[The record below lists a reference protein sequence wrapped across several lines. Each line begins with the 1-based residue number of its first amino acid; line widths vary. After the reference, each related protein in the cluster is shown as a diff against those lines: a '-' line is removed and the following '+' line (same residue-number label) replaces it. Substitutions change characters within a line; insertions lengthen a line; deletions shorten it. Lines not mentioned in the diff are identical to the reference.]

1 MGRLFSCFSSTLAS
15 NQMNPAGVSLT
26 GFGRLH
32 RIDKPY
38 GSGGRMELIEK
49 QIDHI
54 LDVLSDGIYISDRE
68 GNTLKVNTMYEK
80 LIGLRRETLIGR
92 KVQDLVREGVFDVV
106 VNPEIVRTGQPA
118 TFVQTTKKGHKLI
131 LNGHPIFDED
141 GQVALVV
148 TFVRDVTVMSQLRDQ
163 IVAQKKLLEQ
173 LRTNVQHINEESIQ
187 KFPLKNFKNRGMAL
201 LSHLIEKIAATDA
214 TVLILGETGVG
225 KEFFARSIHRASLR
239 GDKTFFKLDCTTIPE
254 NLIESE
260 LFGYASGAFS
270 GASLKGKPGLCEMAD
285 QGTLFLDE
293 IGELPLGMQVKLLR
307 LLQDQEII
315 PVGSTRVRKV
325 DVRIITAT
333 NRDLETEIEKG
344 RFRKDLYYRL
354 RVAVLNI
361 PPLRERREDI
371 MPLANYFL
379 EKYTTKYRKDRRF
392 GIEIERIFTGHRWPG
407 NIREMEN
414 LIESLVVTCDR
425 PVIEIPDLGSCML
438 MEDRHRQ
445 RNLFETLDIGDRS
458 LKEIVRDLEREI
470 LQGALEVHGSMAKV
484 ADLFRIDRSTIFRK
498 LKRDEPA

>member
-1 MGRLFSCFSSTLAS
+1 M
-15 NQMNPAGVSLT
+15 
-26 GFGRLH
+26 
-32 RIDKPY
+32 
-38 GSGGRMELIEK
+38 MELIEK
-49 QIDHI
+49 QIDRI

-80 LIGLRRETLIGR
+80 LIGLKKEDLIGR

-118 TFVQTTKKGHKLI
+118 TFVQTTKKGQKLI
-131 LNGHPIFDED
+131 LNGHPIFDEE
-141 GQVALVV
+141 GRVALVV

-173 LRTNVQHINEESIQ
+173 LRTNVQYINEESIQ
-187 KFPLKNFKNRGMAL
+187 KFPMNGFKSREMAH
-201 LSHLIEKIAATDA
+201 LSKLTEKIAATDA

-239 GDKTFFKLDCTTIPE
+239 NDKTFFKLDCTTIPE

-293 IGELPLGMQVKLLR
+293 IGELPLSMQVKLLR

-325 DVRIITAT
+325 DVRIIAAT
-333 NRDLETEIEKG
+333 NRDLEKEIEKG
-344 RFRKDLYYRL
+344 RFRNDLYYRL

-371 MPLANYFL
+371 MPLAKYFL
-379 EKYTTKYRKDRRF
+379 DKYTTKYRKDRRF
-392 GIEIERIFTGHRWPG
+392 GDEIESIFTGHRWPG

-425 PVIEIPDLGSCML
+425 PVIEIPDLGSCMF
-438 MEDRHRQ
+438 MEDRDRK

-470 LQGALEVHGSMAKV
+470 LLGALEVHGSMAKV
-484 ADLFRIDRSTIFRK
+484 AELFRIDRSTIFRK
-498 LKRDEPA
+498 LKRDEPV